1 MGVDAHGLPNEIAS
15 MLRKDTLTPDELR
28 TAQLRLTYEHYR
40 VSLRTQRLLYNKT
53 HPVDIWENIP
63 AGTLSAQLQADYG
76 VEKIGFVI
84 ASVPLGAT
92 SAVLNLGQRVF
103 PLYNGPAL
111 ATQLL
116 VSSRVEMILNET
128 DYRILTLTGTTTTAG
143 YIALAGYA
151 LERFGNK

>member
-1 MGVDAHGLPNEIAS
+1 MGVDANGLPNEIAA

-40 VSLRTQRLLYNKT
+40 VSLRTQRLLYNKS
-53 HPVDIWENIP
+53 HPVDVWENIP
-63 AGTLSAQLQADYG
+63 PATLSVQLQADYG
-76 VEKIGFVI
+76 VEKIGFLI
-84 ASVPLGAT
+84 ASIPVGAT
-92 SAVLNLGQRVF
+92 SASLTLGQRVF
-103 PLYNGPAL
+103 PIYNGAAL
-111 ATQLL
+111 AAQLL

-128 DYRILTLTGTTTTAG
+128 DFRILTLTGTTTTAG